1 MTQCWLIK
9 AEPYAFSIFLI
20 FYFFNILFFE
30 LINASAQLILKS
42 ASIAISIF
50 FVVECLFDK

>member
-9 AEPYAFSIFLI
+9 AEPYA
-20 FYFFNILFFE
+20 FNILFFE